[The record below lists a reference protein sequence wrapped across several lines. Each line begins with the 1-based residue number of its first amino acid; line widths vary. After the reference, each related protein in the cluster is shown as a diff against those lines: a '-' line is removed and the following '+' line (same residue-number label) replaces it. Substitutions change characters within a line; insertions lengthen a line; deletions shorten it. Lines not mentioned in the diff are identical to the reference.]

1 MVTYKLKEDVID
13 KVIYEYFPEKRGE
26 AGILIYMKNT
36 KELLIEKEAP
46 EDKFR
51 RYAFHARRSILRD
64 IEEDGKF
71 PETGMAAWY

>member
-1 MVTYKLKEDVID
+1 MVGYNLKEETID

-26 AGILIYMKNT
+26 AGILLYIKNT

-51 RYAFHARRSILRD
+51 RYAFHARKSILND
-64 IEEDGKF
+64 IEENGKF
-71 PETGMAAWY
+71 PKIGMAAWY

>member
-1 MVTYKLKEDVID
+1 
-13 KVIYEYFPEKRGE
+13 
-26 AGILIYMKNT
+26 MKNT

-51 RYAFHARRSILRD
+51 RYAFHARKSILND